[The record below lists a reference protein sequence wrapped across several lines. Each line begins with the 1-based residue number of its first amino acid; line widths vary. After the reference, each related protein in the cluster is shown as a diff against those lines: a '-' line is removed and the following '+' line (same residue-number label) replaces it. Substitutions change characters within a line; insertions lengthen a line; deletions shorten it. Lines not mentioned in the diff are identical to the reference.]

1 MVSAPEGLRELPR
14 LAAEQVRARVAGVP
28 DPELPVVT
36 LAELGVIRSVGLA
49 PDGRLEVVVTPTY
62 LGCPAMPAI
71 EAGIRAVLVACGH
84 PDGRVRQVLAPPWS
98 TERITPEGRRKLAEH
113 GIAPPGAVD
122 APVAVRLGLGARCP
136 HCGSEATRPQSAFG
150 ATRCQAV
157 VFCTACRETFAHLK
171 AM

>member
-1 MVSAPEGLRELPR
+1 MSAAESRPQPPR
-14 LAAEQVRARVAGVP
+14 LAADLVRARVAAVP

-49 PDGRLEVVVTPTY
+49 PDGLLEVVVTPTY
-62 LGCPAMPAI
+62 LGCPAMPVI
-71 EAGIRAVLVACGH
+71 EAGIRAVLAACGH
-84 PDGRVRQVLAPPWS
+84 ADGRVRQVLAPPWS
-98 TERITPEGRRKLAEH
+98 TDRISSEGRRKLAEH

-136 HCGSEATRPQSAFG
+136 HCGSMTTRPQSAFG
-150 ATRCQAV
+150 ATRCQAI